1 MKITYYSKRQHPTV
15 SVTTEHQHLVYL
27 FTFFYIF
34 LPSLYT
40 LLAIALMTL

>member
-15 SVTTEHQHLVYL
+15 SVTTEHQHLVY
-27 FTFFYIF
+27 FFFFYIF